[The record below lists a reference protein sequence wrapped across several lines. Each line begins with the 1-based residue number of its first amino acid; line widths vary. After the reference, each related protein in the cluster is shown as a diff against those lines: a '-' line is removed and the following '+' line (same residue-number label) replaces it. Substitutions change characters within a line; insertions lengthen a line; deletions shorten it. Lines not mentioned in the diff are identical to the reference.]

1 MHIQKSGFQDHVM
14 AEKMNTSF
22 VVSQMRPIVLGLDG
36 PGGIRTHD
44 LGNANAVSYQTRRP
58 ALSRVTISTILIRL
72 TAVNDIILH
81 FILCT
86 GLGWRRNNL

>member
-1 MHIQKSGFQDHVM
+1 MTEELNLSFRC
-14 AEKMNTSF
+14 AEYKK
-22 VVSQMRPIVLGLDG
+22 RLIVLGKDG

-58 ALSRVTISTILIRL
+58 ALSRVTIPSILIRL
-72 TAVNDIILH
+72 TAVNDIISH

-86 GLGWRRNNL
+86 GLGWRRNNLWER

>member
-1 MHIQKSGFQDHVM
+1 M
-14 AEKMNTSF
+14 AEKLNIFF
-22 VVSQMRPIVLGLDG
+22 VVSQIRSIVQGPDG

-58 ALSRVTISTILIRL
+58 ALITITIFSILIRL
-72 TAVNDIILH
+72 TAVNDIISH

-86 GLGWRRNNL
+86 GLGWRRNNLWVR